1 MSHDRRYVFDTN
13 TLISALLFEN
23 SNPGQAFR
31 RALGNGIIL
40 LSISTLEE
48 LAEVLKREKFDRYL
62 TDAEREAFVHALVD
76 RAMLIEPD
84 EEIWECRDPKDN
96 KFLELAVSGHA
107 AYIIS
112 GDRDLLILNP
122 FRNIAIMTAREFLE
136 AEAIEPES
144 S

>member
-62 TDAEREAFVHALVD
+62 TEAEREAFVHALVD

-84 EEIWECRDPKDN
+84 EEIWECRDPQDN
-96 KFLELAVSGHA
+96 KFLELAVSGSA
-107 AYIIS
+107 ACIIS

-136 AEAIEPES
+136 AEAVEPES